1 MIVLADWIKRSYW
14 QVKNCLRDDVSK
26 GFEFSDLARLELCLD
41 FLEAICS
48 FVVAHSER
56 TNEHSKYGFDGGRI
70 CVDVRTKSIMD
81 GFPKA
86 KLYHLYID
94 GIVETESARD
104 DDAVLVT
111 YSEDSNEDGGPHFQ
125 RFCFDIGGVRDVAQL
140 YIDAL
145 YELDRYVSRLR
156 KKDFE

>member
-1 MIVLADWIKRSYW
+1 MLQANKAVRSKIAEERLHDVELY
-14 QVKNCLRDDVSK
+14 LRDD
-26 GFEFSDLARLELCLD
+26 
-41 FLEAICS
+41 
-48 FVVAHSER
+48 
-56 TNEHSKYGFDGGRI
+56 
-70 CVDVRTKSIMD
+70 DV
-81 GFPKA
+81 
-86 KLYHLYID
+86 
-94 GIVETESARD
+94 
-104 DDAVLVT
+104 VLVT

>member
-1 MIVLADWIKRSYW
+1 MIRSVLICTASKIAEERLHDVELY
-14 QVKNCLRDDVSK
+14 LRDD
-26 GFEFSDLARLELCLD
+26 
-41 FLEAICS
+41 
-48 FVVAHSER
+48 
-56 TNEHSKYGFDGGRI
+56 
-70 CVDVRTKSIMD
+70 DV
-81 GFPKA
+81 
-86 KLYHLYID
+86 
-94 GIVETESARD
+94 
-104 DDAVLVT
+104 VLVT

>member
-1 MIVLADWIKRSYW
+1 MDRNGCSIGTHILSYKPRSVLICTASKIAEERLHDVELY
-14 QVKNCLRDDVSK
+14 LRDD
-26 GFEFSDLARLELCLD
+26 
-41 FLEAICS
+41 
-48 FVVAHSER
+48 
-56 TNEHSKYGFDGGRI
+56 
-70 CVDVRTKSIMD
+70 DV
-81 GFPKA
+81 
-86 KLYHLYID
+86 
-94 GIVETESARD
+94 
-104 DDAVLVT
+104 VLVT